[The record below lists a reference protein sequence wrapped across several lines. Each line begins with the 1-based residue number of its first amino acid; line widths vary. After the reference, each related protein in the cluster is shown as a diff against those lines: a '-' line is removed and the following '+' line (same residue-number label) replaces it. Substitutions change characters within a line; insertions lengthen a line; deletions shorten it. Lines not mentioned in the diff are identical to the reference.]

1 MKLRPALATIVSAML
16 LAACGLTANTRI
28 SASDGTPKHT
38 YHKLAVIAMSGSKAE
53 RQVFDDALVARL
65 AAVGVEG
72 IVGDRYIEDAASAN
86 GVAPMDAIRA
96 AHADGVL
103 YVWLHADSD
112 RNSFVPGTWAGATG
126 AWYTTG
132 QVTVSRFE
140 ARLYDVDT
148 QALAWS
154 GSTTTFYPKTL
165 AIDAPPIADAFVAAL
180 VKRGF
185 IATRH

>member
-1 MKLRPALATIVSAML
+1 MKRRSTVAIFASALL
-16 LAACGLTANTRI
+16 FAACGLTASTRI
-28 SASDGTPKHT
+28 STSDGTAKHT

-53 RQVFDDALVARL
+53 RQLFDDALVARL
-65 AAVGVEG
+65 AAAGVEG

-96 AHADGVL
+96 AHADGVI
-103 YVWLHADSD
+103 YVWLRADSD
-112 RNSFVPGTWAGATG
+112 RNGIVPGAWSGATG

-132 QVTVSRFE
+132 QVTMSRFE
-140 ARLYDVDT
+140 ARLYDADT

-154 GSTTTFYPKTL
+154 GSTTTFYPKSL

-180 VKRGF
+180 AKRGF
-185 IATRH
+185 ISARH